1 MEESGVQ
8 SVRRVAVSG
17 WIQMPIECAEKLDS
31 KSRTKQVIF
40 SNSKLS
46 FIMYHLDIF
55 LTNAESVTIVCY
67 LGQQQRINNMITFR
81 LLAYVLLA
89 KKLAPP
95 KLHVSIRAKDND
107 ENSALHAHT
116 YSVSQGL

>member
-31 KSRTKQVIF
+31 KSRTKQVIY

-55 LTNAESVTIVCY
+55 LTNAESVTLCVI
-67 LGQQQRINNMITFR
+67 LGSS
-81 LLAYVLLA
+81 
-89 KKLAPP
+89 K
-95 KLHVSIRAKDND
+95 
-107 ENSALHAHT
+107 
-116 YSVSQGL
+116 GLII